1 MLGSGPNP
9 FTLNSVGQLDDIN
22 GGRISYTRSPVMLTD
37 RIAVPTSSVVVLTNS
52 IAVLNDPESHITG
65 YTSVH
70 EDDSIEVVTHLD
82 GAREASSTKFVT
94 APCNAD

>member
-9 FTLNSVGQLDDIN
+9 LTLNSVGQLDDIN

-37 RIAVPTSSVVVLTNS
+37 RIAVPTSSIVVLTNS
-52 IAVLNDPESHITG
+52 INDPESLITG
-65 YTSVH
+65 YTSVYG
-70 EDDSIEVVTHLD
+70 DDSIEVVTHLD